1 MRRVRVER
9 KRRQDLLVGRA
20 RRVEAALE
28 VFDAQHR
35 RLDLVGERRARPV
48 VAQRRAS
55 AGRDAAE
62 PRREVFDVPR
72 RRRRGRH
79 GERIA
84 RQRAPAKERRVGCRN
99 RRVGRRAAADDRR
112 FGAHHELRRRRRPRV
127 GSHAPRRSWL
137 GV

>member
-1 MRRVRVER
+1 MRRVRVEG

-48 VAQRRAS
+48 VAQLCAS

-62 PRREVFDVPR
+62 PRREVFRHVPIEQSERLYDVQR
-72 RRRRGRH
+72 IVSHRHRDDGGRQYLLRWKGWTSKH
-79 GERIA
+79 DSWEDEA
-84 RQRAPAKERRVGCRN
+84 RPESQTM
-99 RRVGRRAAADDRR
+99 
-112 FGAHHELRRRRRPRV
+112 
-127 GSHAPRRSWL
+127 
-137 GV
+137 